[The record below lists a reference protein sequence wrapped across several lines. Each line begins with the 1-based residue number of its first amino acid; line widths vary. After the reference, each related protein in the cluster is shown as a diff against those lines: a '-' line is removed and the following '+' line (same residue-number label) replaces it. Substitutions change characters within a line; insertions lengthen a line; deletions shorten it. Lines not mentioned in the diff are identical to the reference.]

1 MENKNNTSKQP
12 EEKWIVKILRKGAVW
27 IGIVFIGLGLGLG
40 LIPAEELFWINCLT
54 TIVTLCSTFGATFLS
69 VALINFIYEQWRDKE
84 METKIDAIPDTVK
97 ENIKASITQI
107 TEYVLSKINPSVPY
121 KIFPPGRQENDPIV
135 DYLKESLSDSD
146 GKYYYMGIEM
156 STIAKAISELK
167 YNLKEAFFFIPNPN
181 IHRITDDDKANMKES
196 IEAMIKVWESKKDI
210 RLEFIFMHDIPPFH
224 IHKTSK
230 DCWFAF
236 LDIGTKD
243 DLLRQKYPATYQ
255 YRKNKDK
262 SDDNY
267 EMYHTI
273 SDTINKLYERH
284 RNGMDSEI
292 YIFRK
297 GQEIMMNSKKKKTA
311 IAEITCQKN
320 GKPIT
325 AFTKENFINLFTNTE
340 CHE

>member
-1 MENKNNTSKQP
+1 MEKESNASQQSK
-12 EEKWIVKILRKGAVW
+12 EKWIVKVLRKGAVG
-27 IGIVFIGLGLGLG
+27 IGIGFIVIGLALGF
-40 LIPAEELFWINCLT
+40 IPIVNLFWINCFK
-54 TIVTLCSTFGATFLS
+54 IIAALCSTFGATFLS

-84 METKIDAIPDTVK
+84 MEAKIDGIPDIVN

-107 TEYVLSKINPSVPY
+107 AEYVLSKINPSVPY
-121 KIFPPGRQENDPIV
+121 KIFPPGRQEDDPIV
-135 DYLKESLSDSD
+135 DCLKESLSYSD

-167 YNLKEAFFFIPNPN
+167 YKLKEAYFFIPNPSIN
-181 IHRITDDDKANMKES
+181 RITDDDKSNMKKS

-210 RLEFIFMHDIPPFH
+210 KLEFIFLHDIPPFH

-243 DLLRQKYPATYQ
+243 DQLRQKYPATYQ

-273 SDTINKLYERH
+273 ADTIYKLYERH
-284 RNGMDSEI
+284 RSGTDSEI
-292 YIFRK
+292 YIFK
-297 GQEIMMNSKKKKTA
+297 QGQEIIMHSKKKKTT
-311 IAEITCQKN
+311 ITDITCQKD
-320 GKPIT
+320 GMPMIDFK
-325 AFTKENFINLFTNTE
+325 KEDFINLFTNNE
-340 CHE
+340 